1 MRLKTLART
10 LMAVTLL
17 ALGGAASWVPAE
29 AAAPDPLDSPPA
41 AAESVFGTDAATGI
55 GIVFTPIIASGLTN
69 PLYVTHAGDGRLF
82 IVEKGGKIKIYQSGA
97 LKPVPFLTQTVTTG
111 SERGLL
117 GLAFEPNY
125 ATSQRFYI
133 YWTGPTGDIN
143 ITRMGPKT
151 GDPNQADPISAS
163 LLLTVSHS
171 TQSNHNG
178 GWLGFGPDQF
188 LYAAIGDG
196 GSQNDPNCNGQNVAT
211 RLGKILRINPVGQV
225 TYTVPT
231 TNSFTA
237 GQDPVVWAW
246 GLRNPWRNS
255 FDRLT
260 GDLYI
265 GDVGQGTWEEIDFV
279 PAGSAAGL
287 NYGWNRREGPVS
299 SGLTGC
305 SDNPPY
311 VSPVLSHDH
320 GVGNSITGGYV
331 YRGAKYPWLQGK
343 YFYADYG
350 AGKVWI
356 ATQTSPGV
364 FSASQLTSTFGA
376 NTLSSWGEDAAGEL
390 YLVNINGTVYQLDSL
405 FPEATPT
412 VTPTATQTPTAT
424 RTPTQTPTPTITQTP
439 TTTQTPTLT
448 PTPTITPTPTE
459 TPVLIP
465 VAFIPLVLR

>member
-1 MRLKTLART
+1 MRLTAFARALT
-10 LMAVTLL
+10 AATLL
-17 ALGGAASWVPAE
+17 ALGGAAVWMPAQ
-29 AAAPDPLDSPPA
+29 ATLPGPTDAPPPA
-41 AAESVFGTDAATGI
+41 AESIFGTDAATGI
-55 GIVFTPIIASGLTN
+55 GIVFTPLITSGLSS
-69 PLYVTHAGDGRLF
+69 PLFVTHAGDDRLF
-82 IVEKGGKIKIYQSGA
+82 IVEKGGKIKIFQGGA
-97 LKPVPFLTQTVTTG
+97 LKPVPFLTQTVTTAV
-111 SERGLL
+111 ERGLL

-125 ATSQRFYI
+125 ASTQRFYI
-133 YWTGPTGDIN
+133 YWTGTGGLIN
-143 ITRMGPKT
+143 LTRLGPKA
-151 GDPNQADPISAS
+151 GDPNQADPATATT
-163 LLLTVSHS
+163 LLTITHAE
-171 TQSNHNG
+171 SNHNG

-188 LYAAIGDG
+188 LYASVGDG
-196 GSQNDPNCNGQNVAT
+196 GNQGDPNCNGQNVAT
-211 RLGKILRINPVGQV
+211 RLGKILRINPLGQV

-231 TNSFTA
+231 TNSFSA
-237 GQDPVVWAW
+237 GQDPIVWAW

-265 GDVGQGTWEEIDFV
+265 GDVGAGSWEEIDYV
-279 PAGSAAGL
+279 PAGSASGL
-287 NYGWNRREGPVS
+287 NYGWNRREGPAS
-299 SGLTGC
+299 SGLSNC

-390 YLVNINGTVYQLDSL
+390 YLVNISGTVYQLASL

-439 TTTQTPTLT
+439 TQTPTPT
-448 PTPTITPTPTE
+448 ITQTPTITPTPTE